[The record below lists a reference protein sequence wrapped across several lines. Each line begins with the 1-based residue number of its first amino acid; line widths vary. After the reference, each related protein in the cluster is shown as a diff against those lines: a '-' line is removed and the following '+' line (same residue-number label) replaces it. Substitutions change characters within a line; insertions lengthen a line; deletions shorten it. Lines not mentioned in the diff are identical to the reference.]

1 MRYYSIL
8 FLFPIL
14 SFIYSCSNDDS
25 QEEIISSE
33 DPIEIVINADQI
45 TDEIEF
51 RLRRSIWATE
61 DLIYWYAENDWNT
74 EELER
79 QILEKID
86 QLIALYLENG
96 WDMSE
101 LEKNLVNLER
111 RLESI

>member
-1 MRYYSIL
+1 MRHSIL

-14 SFIYSCSNDDS
+14 CFIYSCSSDDS
-25 QEEIISSE
+25 TEGITSPDEQIQA
-33 DPIEIVINADQI
+33 VINADHT

-51 RLRRSIWATE
+51 RLRRTIWATE

-86 QLIALYLENG
+86 QLIALYLDKG

-111 RLESI
+111 RLESL